1 MLKLFDNPDQ
11 VIGWGPVYLE
21 GFWQTI
27 QEVTAAEVLC
37 TWVGGQGFLVA
48 DLVCLG
54 LAYLCPS
61 SSDCF
66 SCSESP
72 VGGTSLMV
80 QW

>member
-11 VIGWGPVYLE
+11 VIGWGPVHLK

-27 QEVTAAEVLC
+27 QKVTAAEVPC

-54 LAYLCPS
+54 LISVHLHLIVS
-61 SSDCF
+61 
-66 SCSESP
+66 
-72 VGGTSLMV
+72 VVQNHQLGGLP
-80 QW
+80 